1 MTAHLIINHWLV
13 RWFNSILHLFTHH
26 PATSCG
32 SKVWMHRLRGLFFHF
47 RIILRRRRRTSS
59 ICSSVYSFCPN
70 SSRPLWTFISMP
82 ANNLV
87 WEELWAGQKAGCL
100 VRPQHGLRLGPVL
113 GGPRRSCALRHGR
126 VPLPAWSAASGQYS
140 LDVKQCN
147 KFPYDW
153 ICGIYISQYFAP
165 SYQNFGK
172 LQCHSKWNCNR

>member
-26 PATSCG
+26 PTTSCG
-32 SKVWMHRLRGLFFHF
+32 WMHRLRGLFFHF
-47 RIILRRRRRTSS
+47 RIILRRRRKSS
-59 ICSSVYSFCPN
+59 ICPSVYSFCPN
-70 SSRPLWTFISMP
+70 TSRPLWTFISMP

-126 VPLPAWSAASGQYS
+126 VPLSAWSAASGQYS

-153 ICGIYISQYFAP
+153 ICGIYISQYFW
-165 SYQNFGK
+165 K
-172 LQCHSKWNCNR
+172 LQWHSKWNRKWLGLVFIIDIT